1 MLRFPTMER
10 MSTEDLLAIE
20 KDLEADDTP
29 ESLHTKLVTIHNI
42 QCAITMSRADRAR
55 STHDRTRLEDVSANK
70 DIGGQ

>member
-20 KDLEADDTP
+20 KDLQANDTP
-29 ESLHTKLVTIHNI
+29 ESTHTKLVTIQNI
-42 QCAITMSRADRAR
+42 QCAITMSCA
-55 STHDRTRLEDVSANK
+55 DRTRLEDVSANK